1 MDLSGLGKHKRRL
14 KLKGQWQQF
23 GGGVCGPQW
32 DTAELPVLLKLLKE
46 LRAEQEEKR
55 VQRAATERIHR
66 KRKQEEERQDGKKRR
81 KGMFRIVVLC
91 LFLYIS
97 HVLLN
102 LMYSFPS
109 LK

>member
-1 MDLSGLGKHKRRL
+1 MEMLRCATHSTL
-14 KLKGQWQQF
+14 KSDTSVQQLQF
-23 GGGVCGPQW
+23 
-32 DTAELPVLLKLLKE
+32 A
-46 LRAEQEEKR
+46 REQEEKR
-55 VQRAATERIHR
+55 MLGLRAATERNQL